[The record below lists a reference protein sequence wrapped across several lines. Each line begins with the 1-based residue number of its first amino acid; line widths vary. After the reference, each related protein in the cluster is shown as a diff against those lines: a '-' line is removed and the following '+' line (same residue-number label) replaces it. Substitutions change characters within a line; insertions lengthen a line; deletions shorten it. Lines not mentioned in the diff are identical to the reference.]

1 MTWKARFT
9 ERELKEIEFSVLY
22 DRDFAHDTEG
32 RNAKIVIAKMAELLD
47 SINPAAFEGPLT
59 ETIQAARKAKGL
71 TQDDLAR
78 LCHVTRTTITNV
90 ELGYSDPSLTLL
102 QLIAAHLGMKLRLL
116 PAETAVAK

>member
-22 DRDFAHDTEG
+22 ARDFAHGTDG
-32 RNAKIVIAKMAELLD
+32 HNAKIVIAKMAELLD

-59 ETIQAARKAKGL
+59 ETIRAARAAKDL

-78 LCHVTRTTITNV
+78 LCNVTRTTITNV
-90 ELGYSDPSLTLL
+90 EAGRSDPSLTLL
-102 QLIAAHLGMKLRLL
+102 QLMAIHLGMKLRLV
-116 PAETAVAK
+116 PAETAVTL